1 MDYYLTTRDEVAGVG
16 GNPVAKKI
24 SQINF
29 PYDSYIGVS
38 GEALSDRVPL
48 VIDSNGKL
56 YMMDLNNTDKPLAGF
71 SLNATTG
78 ADESVRVAHGYV
90 NGYTGLTPGQTLFAT
105 ANGFSASTTDPDYYY
120 INENGYEVAFSM
132 TDTIIKTFEK
142 VGDFRSITVSQAELQ
157 TVLDNYSTETGY
169 TNMYYGNTFD
179 PTPTGINS
187 RGFGQ
192 VFFTQPV
199 ENYRFRAFYYDNID
213 NWQVHVFDLLTSE
226 DGSTYTLTE
235 IHNNSRST
243 LTTDFFL
250 NFRAIYSPA
259 TQYDPAYIQPT
270 MDYNPD
276 EPVNVKFVV
285 QWKRI

>member
-1 MDYYLTTRDEVAGVG
+1 MDYYLSTRDSIAGLG
-16 GNPVAKKI
+16 SNPEIKKI

-29 PYDSYIGVS
+29 PFDSYVGVS
-38 GEALSDRVPL
+38 GEAISDRVPL
-48 VIDSNGKL
+48 VIDSDGKL

-71 SLNATTG
+71 SLNSTTG

-90 NGYTGLTPGQTLFAT
+90 DGFTGLTPSQTLFAT

-142 VGDFRSITVSQAELQ
+142 VGDLRSITVSQAELQ
-157 TVLDNYSTETGY
+157 TVLDNYSTEAGY

-199 ENYRFRAFYYDNID
+199 ENYRFRAFYYDNLD
-213 NWQVHVFDLLTSE
+213 NWQVHVFDIQVSE
-226 DGSTYTLTE
+226 DGSTNISTD

-243 LTTDFFL
+243 LTNDFFL
-250 NFRAIYSPA
+250 NFRATYSAA
-259 TQYDPAYIQPT
+259 TQYDSAYISPSI
-270 MDYNPD
+270 DYNPD
-276 EPVNVKFVV
+276 EPVNCKYVV
-285 QWKRI
+285 QYKRL